1 MSNLTR
7 NLLFSPDTEEQKVKQ
22 TAEAESQQSFT
33 ETLKD
38 TYKNAALNSVVTAS
52 VIKGIDKLSGD
63 KRVLSRE
70 ELSQLYPNAPK
81 EMFKSPMTRLQAALN
96 YAQYEA
102 EDTMQ
107 RSQESRDA
115 GTFSKVGYGLLGGF
129 GDPIA
134 GLSVGVGGSLFRGAG
149 AVAGRFAPSV
159 SSRIAAMYGAESVSF
174 GQVVARE
181 FGENALN
188 TLAMDMPA
196 SVYSKGDSKAE
207 LTPKDIATQLAIG
220 TALGTGVSYLSDAFK
235 YRTNGGKKISEQS
248 IPSTIKNNIDLEL
261 LRTEFQALMESDP
274 SFAQGSKSNFD
285 ALKLM
290 AYDRAKTINTVSDL
304 ALEKGK
310 YFGITEKITGLD
322 TSFEPK
328 YGETGVFVND
338 PRIAEG
344 IAQIS
349 GADFSLNSVDI
360 SGAKALVLDT
370 AYSDLN
376 PKTFK
381 LVTDLLGEDASGF
394 NLDNYSSKSGNSLK
408 DLFDDIKDKL
418 PHRKEMQ
425 FFANL
430 QDELFK
436 DGYTAFSYT
445 GGNKLQGNT
454 SFADTAHEV
463 IQVFDHL
470 TDEDILSNAKTYIK
484 DLNYQNRKMLL
495 EYAPTKKTKILNE
508 GYMSN
513 GKTIKLNEG
522 YFESIAQDDTF
533 MTKGDLEAYSKM
545 FSKEQIDDIQTKV
558 NEGNFKS
565 IAQKYKDLVGKK
577 DLLLQIEDYK
587 QFDSMFAKYEE
598 KVQKSRVK
606 ALTEEKGL
614 ISDINDSL
622 EEVFM
627 RSWKKDI
634 KEEAKAAKDFSKII
648 YNDLKK
654 QGIKIKEKQKLVIEQ
669 IKKDLERT
677 VIQDKKNVEAIYKK
691 LVSFEG
697 KYKEFDKKIVEKL
710 FEDLKIKEQVSSD
723 FPSVILEDLKK
734 AAKDSAEKEAKIV
747 NSIKKDLID
756 IQQNEKALK
765 EKLFEDLQNKYEE
778 TAKEA
783 LKKDPAKME
792 EIIKASTYCLNKG

>member
-22 TAEAESQQSFT
+22 TAEAESQQSFI

-38 TYKNAALNSVVTAS
+38 AYKNAALNSVVTAS
-52 VIKGIDKLSGD
+52 VIKGINKLSGD

-81 EMFKSPMTRLQAALN
+81 EMFKYPMTRLQAALN

-115 GTFSKVGYGLLGGF
+115 GTFSRIGYGFIGGF
-129 GDPIA
+129 GDPVS

-149 AVAGRFAPSV
+149 TVAGKFAPSIG
-159 SSRIAAMYGAESVSF
+159 SKIAATYGAEVSF
-174 GQVVARE
+174 GQTVIRE

-188 TLAMDMPA
+188 TLAMDIPA
-196 SVYSKGDSKAE
+196 SVYSKGYSRAE
-207 LTPKDIATQLAIG
+207 LTPKDIATQLAVG
-220 TALGTGVSYLSDAFK
+220 TALGTGVSYLADAFK

-248 IPSTIKNNIDLEL
+248 IPSTIKTNIDLEL

-274 SFAQGSKSNFD
+274 SFVQGSKSNFD

-290 AYDRAKTINTVSDL
+290 AYDRAKTINTVSDI

-310 YFGITEKITGLD
+310 YYGITEKITGLD

-463 IQVFDHL
+463 VQVFDHL

-545 FSKEQIDDIQTKV
+545 FSRDEAIRVEENI
-558 NEGNFKS
+558 NSNSYEAIKS
-565 IAQKYKDLVGKK
+565 G
-577 DLLLQIEDYK
+577 
-587 QFDSMFAKYEE
+587 YEE
-598 KVQKSRVK
+598 KVIGKDPMFSS
-606 ALTEEKGL
+606 EEIGKL
-614 ISDINDSL
+614 K
-622 EEVFM
+622 EEF
-627 RSWKKDI
+627 KDI
-634 KEEAKAAKDFSKII
+634 GEQSTSKL
-648 YNDLKK
+648 D
-654 QGIKIKEKQKLVIEQ
+654 
-669 IKKDLERT
+669 
-677 VIQDKKNVEAIYKK
+677 KK
-691 LVSFEG
+691 LV
-697 KYKEFDKKIVEKL
+697 
-710 FEDLKIKEQVSSD
+710 
-723 FPSVILEDLKK
+723 K
-734 AAKDSAEKEAKIV
+734 A
-747 NSIKKDLID
+747 
-756 IQQNEKALK
+756 Q
-765 EKLFEDLQNKYEE
+765 EE
-778 TAKEA
+778 V